1 MIEADADRD
10 AAGATGI
17 PAADD
22 LPAAE
27 DDGPSVPP
35 DVVEAELDDGAG
47 VGVGADVGPDTDTGT
62 EPGLDAGRLGVV
74 LRGTTATRRCAWA
87 LRCTGELV

>member
-47 VGVGADVGPDTDTGT
+47 
-62 EPGLDAGRLGVV
+62 RLGVV